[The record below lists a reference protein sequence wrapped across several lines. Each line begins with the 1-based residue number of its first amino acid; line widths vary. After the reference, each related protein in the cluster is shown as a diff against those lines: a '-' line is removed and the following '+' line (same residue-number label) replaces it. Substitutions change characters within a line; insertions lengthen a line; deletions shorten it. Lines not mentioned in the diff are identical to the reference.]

1 LIISK
6 IKEALLLIEKNDKK
20 KFKKLCYLII
30 FGGLIELI
38 SVTFLYQIIKIFSL
52 GPKINEDKFTNIVSE
67 FFDII
72 EFVDILFLFSLLLL
86 SIFLIKVI
94 YFTYLNLYQNK
105 FIFNL
110 QSSLTKKLFNH
121 YINQNFLF
129 HLNTNSSKI
138 LRNLKDDV
146 SLFCVGVIQPVANI
160 ILELFVIL
168 LIVSF
173 LIYIE
178 PTIVFFSLFFLIF
191 FSSVYF
197 FIIKKKILFLGNS
210 RQEVLTKII
219 KSIQQGVFGIR
230 DIKLLNKEKLFTN
243 YLSIYSDKLAK
254 ISTSL
259 VTLQHFPRIGLEFLI
274 ILVFVTSIIASGIDE
289 NNYKNSIQII
299 GLFAISSL
307 RLLPSINK
315 ILISL
320 QNMRSNIPS
329 VNVIKSNLDKKIDF
343 KNNVSSFSSNLNFNK
358 SILIKNLNFSYSSET
373 KNIFNDLNLLI
384 KKNEMIGLLGSSGS
398 GKSTLVDII
407 TGLLNVS
414 NGEISV
420 DGKNIHSNL
429 SAWQSKIGYVSQST
443 YLLDETL
450 EKNIAFN
457 LNENDI
463 DGEKIKRCLAMSDLD
478 NLVMSLPDKKKSIV
492 GEMGA
497 KLSGGQIQR
506 IGIARALYNN
516 PEILIFDEAT
526 SALDLITENKI
537 LDTIQKLK
545 SKKTIIIISHR
556 VSAVKFCDNVYSLE
570 DGKLKNDEL

>member
-1 LIISK
+1 MIISK
-6 IKEALLLIEKNDKK
+6 IKEALLLIEKKDKK
-20 KFKKLCYLII
+20 KFNKLCYLII
-30 FGGLIELI
+30 FGGLIELT

-52 GPKINEDKFTNIVSE
+52 GPKINDDKFTNILSK
-67 FFDII
+67 FFDITRFSEVLI
-72 EFVDILFLFSLLLL
+72 LFSLLLL
-86 SIFLIKVI
+86 LIFLIKVI

-110 QSSLTKKLFNH
+110 QSSFTKKLFNH

-129 HLNTNSSKI
+129 HLNSNSSKI

-197 FIIKKKILFLGNS
+197 FIIKKKILVLGNN

-230 DIKLLNKEKLFTN
+230 DIKLLNKENLFIN

-274 ILVFVTSIIASGIDE
+274 ILVFVTLIIASGINE

-320 QNMRSNIPS
+320 QNIRSNIH
-329 VNVIKSNLDKKIDF
+329 L
-343 KNNVSSFSSNLNFNK
+343 
-358 SILIKNLNFSYSSET
+358 
-373 KNIFNDLNLLI
+373 
-384 KKNEMIGLLGSSGS
+384 
-398 GKSTLVDII
+398 
-407 TGLLNVS
+407 
-414 NGEISV
+414 
-420 DGKNIHSNL
+420 
-429 SAWQSKIGYVSQST
+429 
-443 YLLDETL
+443 
-450 EKNIAFN
+450 
-457 LNENDI
+457 
-463 DGEKIKRCLAMSDLD
+463 
-478 NLVMSLPDKKKSIV
+478 
-492 GEMGA
+492 
-497 KLSGGQIQR
+497 
-506 IGIARALYNN
+506 
-516 PEILIFDEAT
+516 
-526 SALDLITENKI
+526 
-537 LDTIQKLK
+537 
-545 SKKTIIIISHR
+545 
-556 VSAVKFCDNVYSLE
+556 
-570 DGKLKNDEL
+570 